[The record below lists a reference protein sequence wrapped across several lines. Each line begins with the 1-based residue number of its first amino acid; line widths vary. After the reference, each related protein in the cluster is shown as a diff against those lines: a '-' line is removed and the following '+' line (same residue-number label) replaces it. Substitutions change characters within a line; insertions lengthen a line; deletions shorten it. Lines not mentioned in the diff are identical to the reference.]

1 MSYTTEQ
8 IISKVIELSGGAA
21 ALSKQTDEKLAFINE
36 KWDQDVVGIG
46 RVLRAHIFVEYFM
59 TKCLQAIN
67 PNLGSLDGARVNF
80 STKLKLL
87 KGYSN
92 HIDMMLPGIRRL
104 NTIRNRMAHSLEANI
119 DDKDIEVILSDKYF
133 ESLREEHA
141 KPEKPSTDKFEIIE
155 DFAQHVGAY
164 LESEGHADSL
174 AQRFIK
180 AFKEVQKET

>member
-1 MSYTTEQ
+1 MSHPTEQ
-8 IISKVIELSGGAA
+8 IINKVIELSGGKD
-21 ALSKQTDEKLAFINE
+21 ALSKETDAKLAFINQ

-46 RVLRAHIFVEYFM
+46 RILRAHIFVEYFM
-59 TKCLQAIN
+59 TKCLQTIN
-67 PNLGSLDGARVNF
+67 PNLGDLDGARVNF

-119 DDKDIEVILSDKYF
+119 DDKDIQVILSDKYF
-133 ESLREEHA
+133 KSLREEHA
-141 KPEKPSTDKFEIIE
+141 KPGEPSTDRFEIIE
-155 DFAQHVGAY
+155 DFAKHVGAY
-164 LESEGHADSL
+164 LESEGDPDSL

-180 AFKEVQKET
+180 AFKEVQNET